1 VVSDDQ
7 PDAREG
13 QVGRLGVAERFAIP
27 MKPGNAG
34 GGKGP
39 QFKTDATSGEGFGRL
54 GNLSTPKTV
63 QKLQKALHAKAK
75 AEAGYRFYALYDK
88 ISREDILAH
97 AYAQCRSNK
106 GAPGVDGQDFADI
119 ETYGVERWLGELA
132 LALRNESYQPDP
144 IRRVFIPKANGKL
157 RPLGISTVRDRVCM
171 TATML
176 VLEPIFEADLP
187 PEQYAY
193 RPGRNAQQAVVKVEG
208 LLFRGHPEVVD
219 ADLADYFGSIPHAE
233 LLKSVARRIVDRRVL
248 HLIKMWLEC
257 PVEETDDRGRKT
269 RTTESRDNRRGIPQ
283 GSPISPLLA
292 NLYMRRFV
300 LGWKMLGLEQS
311 LGSRIVT
318 YADDLVIL
326 CRSGKAEEALQ
337 QLREIMRK
345 LKLTVN
351 EEKTRICKVPEGEFD
366 FLGYSFGRMYSART
380 GQARLGYRPSRKSIR
395 RMVENIHA
403 LTARSGT
410 WQETTELVG
419 KLNRTLRGWANYFSV
434 GTVNKAYRAIDNY
447 TAVRL
452 RRWLRSKHKV
462 RRRKGGTYP
471 LSHLYGHFGLV
482 RLTALGHDVPWVK
495 A

>member
-1 VVSDDQ
+1 MPMVV
-7 PDAREG
+7 E
-13 QVGRLGVAERFAIP
+13 V
-27 MKPGNAG
+27 
-34 GGKGP
+34 
-39 QFKTDATSGEGFGRL
+39 
-54 GNLSTPKTV
+54 
-63 QKLQKALHAKAK
+63 
-75 AEAGYRFYALYDK
+75 EA
-88 ISREDILAH
+88 
-97 AYAQCRSNK
+97 
-106 GAPGVDGQDFADI
+106 
-119 ETYGVERWLGELA
+119 
-132 LALRNESYQPDP
+132 
-144 IRRVFIPKANGKL
+144 
-157 RPLGISTVRDRVCM
+157 
-171 TATML
+171 
-176 VLEPIFEADLP
+176 
-187 PEQYAY
+187 
-193 RPGRNAQQAVVKVEG
+193 

-219 ADLADYFGSIPHAE
+219 ADLADYFGSIPHAD

-269 RTTESRDNRRGIPQ
+269 RTTEARDNRRGIPQ

-318 YADDLVIL
+318 YADDLVML
-326 CRSGKAEEALQ
+326 CRRGKAEEALH

-351 EEKTRICKVPEGEFD
+351 EEKTRICKVPGGEFD

-380 GQARLGYRPSRKSIR
+380 GQARLGYRPSKKSIKR
-395 RMVENIHA
+395 VVENIHA
-403 LTARSGT
+403 LTDRTGT
-410 WQETTELVG
+410 WQETTELVR

-447 TAVRL
+447 TAGRL
-452 RRWLRSKHKV
+452 RRWLRIKHKV

-482 RLTALGHDVPWVK
+482 RLTALGRDVPWVK

>member
-1 VVSDDQ
+1 
-7 PDAREG
+7 
-13 QVGRLGVAERFAIP
+13 
-27 MKPGNAG
+27 M
-34 GGKGP
+34 
-39 QFKTDATSGEGFGRL
+39 
-54 GNLSTPKTV
+54 
-63 QKLQKALHAKAK
+63 ALHAKAK

-106 GAPGVDGQDFADI
+106 GAPGVDGQDFVDI
-119 ETYGVERWLGELA
+119 DAYGVQRWLGELA
-132 LALRNESYQPDP
+132 LALRQETYRPDP

-157 RPLGISTVRDRVCM
+157 RPLGISTLRDRVCM
-171 TATML
+171 TAAML

-193 RPGRNAQQAVVKVEG
+193 RPGCNAQQAVVEVG
-208 LLFRGHPEVVD
+208 ALLDHGHPEVVD

-233 LLKSVARRIVDRRVL
+233 LLKSVTRRIVDRRVL

-269 RTTESRDNRRGIPQ
+269 RTTAARDNRRGIPQ

-300 LGWKMLGLEQS
+300 LGWKKLGLERS

-326 CRSGKAEEALQ
+326 CRRGKAAEALRR
-337 QLREIMRK
+337 LREIMSK

-366 FLGYSFGRMYSART
+366 FLGHTFGRMYSART
-380 GQARLGYRPSRKSIR
+380 GKAYLGYRPSKKSVK
-395 RMVENIHA
+395 RMVENVHA
-403 LTARSGT
+403 LTARAET
-410 WQETTELVG
+410 WQETTELVK
-419 KLNRTLRGWANYFSV
+419 KLNRTLRGWANYFEV
-434 GTVNKAYRAIDNY
+434 GTVIKAYRAIDNY

-452 RRWLRSKHKV
+452 RRWLRFKHKV
-462 RRRKGGTYP
+462 RRRKGGAYP
-471 LSHLYGHFGLV
+471 LSHLYGHFKLV
-482 RLTALGHDVPWVK
+482 RLCRLGHDVPWVK

>member
-1 VVSDDQ
+1 
-7 PDAREG
+7 
-13 QVGRLGVAERFAIP
+13 LG
-27 MKPGNAG
+27 
-34 GGKGP
+34 
-39 QFKTDATSGEGFGRL
+39 S
-54 GNLSTPKTV
+54 LSTPKSV
-63 QKLQKALHAKAK
+63 QKLQMALHAKAK

-119 ETYGVERWLGELA
+119 EAHGEQRWLGELA
-132 LALRNESYQPDP
+132 LALRQKTYRPEP

-171 TATML
+171 TAAML

-193 RPGRNAQQAVVKVEG
+193 RTGRNAQQAVVEVEE
-208 LLFRGHPEVVD
+208 LLFHGHPEVVD

-269 RTTESRDNRRGIPQ
+269 RTTEAKDTRRGIPQ
-283 GSPISPLLA
+283 GSPLSPLLA

-300 LGWKMLGLEQS
+300 LGWKKLGLEQT
-311 LGSRIVT
+311 LGTRIVT

-326 CRSGKAEEALQ
+326 CKKGNAEEALQ
-337 QLREIMRK
+337 RLREITGK
-345 LKLTVN
+345 LKLKVN
-351 EEKTRICKVPEGEFD
+351 EEKTRICKVTEGTFD
-366 FLGYSFGRMYSART
+366 FLGYSFGQMYSART
-380 GQARLGYRPSRKSIR
+380 GQARLGYRPSRKSIK
-395 RMVENIHA
+395 RMVEKIHA
-403 LTARSGT
+403 LTVHART
-410 WQETTELVG
+410 WQETAEVVG
-419 KLNRTLRGWANYFSV
+419 RVNRALRGWANYFRV
-434 GTVNKAYRAIDNY
+434 GTVSKAYRALDNY
-447 TAVRL
+447 TAMRL
-452 RRWLRSKHKV
+452 RRWLRIKHNV
-462 RRRKGGTYP
+462 RRRKGGTFP
-471 LSHLYGHFGLV
+471 LPHLYEHFGLV
-482 RLTALGHDVPWVK
+482 RLTRLGHDVPWVK